1 MKLTKN
7 IRHAIYVK
15 ALENYRSLLTIQ
27 NYVGLCYIMDSA
39 VKEFNEENAP
49 EAIYVNVDPYDEMYR
64 FKELWDQRPEDY
76 NEYLFWWEL
85 KNSQIRIDA
94 LTKAIELSE

>member
-15 ALENYRSLLTIQ
+15 ALENYRSLLITQ
-27 NYVGLCYIMDSA
+27 RYVGLCCVMDNA
-39 VKEFNEENAP
+39 VEQFNEENAS
-49 EAIYVNVDPYDEMYR
+49 EAIYIDVDPYDEMYR
-64 FKELWDQRPEDY
+64 FKEIWDQRPEEFQAD
-76 NEYLFWWEL
+76 LFWWDM
-85 KNSQIRIDA
+85 NDTQIRIDV